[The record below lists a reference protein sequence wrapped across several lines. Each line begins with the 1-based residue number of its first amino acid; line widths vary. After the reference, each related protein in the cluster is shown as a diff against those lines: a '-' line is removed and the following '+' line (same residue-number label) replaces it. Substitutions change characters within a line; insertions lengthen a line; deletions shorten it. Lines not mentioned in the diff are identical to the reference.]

1 MNKVLVKYHSDN
13 ARPVAQAHPGEWVDC
28 RNVEE
33 VNLKAGEFCLID
45 LGISIQVPAGYET
58 IMAPRSSSFKKFGLL
73 QTNSIGVID
82 ETYCGEGDILRW
94 PVYAT
99 HDVHIP
105 AGERL
110 CQFRIQPNQGALEIV
125 EVDHM
130 EGPDRGGFGSTD
142 KK

>member
-1 MNKVLVKYHSDN
+1 M
-13 ARPVAQAHPGEWVDC
+13 DC
-28 RNVEE
+28 RNVEDI
-33 VNLKAGEFCLID
+33 NLKAGDSCLIN

-99 HDVHIP
+99 RDVHIP